1 MLLLYNSWLW
11 HRKITKAKLETRVL
25 KTYRHRPIQ
34 RDFSVLLRMLT
45 LVTNALW
52 RHKGDEQ
59 PAGHVH
65 EVHTERGQGGGVPAE
80 VRAPLLDQSAAAG
93 VRRDDR
99 HPIVRRHH
107 RRRLPLH
114 WLQVFVVLNLWIF
127 NVCFLKNC
135 FCLSQRYLSEMA
147 ELCIKYL
154 SNFKIIF

>member
-1 MLLLYNSWLW
+1 MLLKLYCFG
-11 HRKITKAKLETRVL
+11 
-25 KTYRHRPIQ
+25 PIQ

-59 PAGHVH
+59 LAGHVH
-65 EVHTERGQGGGVPAE
+65 QVHTERGQGGGVPAE

-114 WLQVFVVLNLWIF
+114 WLQVFVVLNRIQRLE
-127 NVCFLKNC
+127 NLFLFISTLFIGNGWTLYKN
-135 FCLSQRYLSEMA
+135 FIENSLVILQ
-147 ELCIKYL
+147 KY
-154 SNFKIIF
+154 F